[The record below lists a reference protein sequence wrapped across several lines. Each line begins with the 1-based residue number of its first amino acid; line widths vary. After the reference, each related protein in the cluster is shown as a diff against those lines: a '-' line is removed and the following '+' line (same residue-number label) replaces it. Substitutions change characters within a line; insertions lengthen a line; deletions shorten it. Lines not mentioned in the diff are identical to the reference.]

1 MSCSHGTLVHT
12 KNKKKEKEKI
22 GIPKKKKFKIKLTF
36 NLKNAILIEFHSIL

>member
-22 GIPKKKKFKIKLTF
+22 GIPKKNSK
-36 NLKNAILIEFHSIL
+36 